1 MRTLA
6 LYLSLLLL
14 PMACKDAVSEDRITS
29 VSKNEEVAA
38 AAVEEVAMDASL
50 PPPPPR
56 EDSYDSNKSEMLIV
70 SDASEVTI
78 QPKIIKTGNL
88 RFETP
93 NLDESFAHVQKAIA
107 KYKATVQN
115 DESGKNYESVYRNIA
130 IRVPSASFD
139 RFITEISQG
148 VKHFDR
154 KEISAQDVTE
164 EYIDVEARLK
174 TKRVLEK
181 RYFELLAKA
190 TKISEMLEIEK
201 ELSAIREEIEA
212 KEGRLKYLK
221 NQVSMSTVNLEMYT
235 TNPSESGATVS
246 YFGKMGNAVKGG
258 FNNIATFF
266 LGMLHLWP
274 FILIFVAGFLF
285 LRRRFRRKTT

>member
-1 MRTLA
+1 MRTLS
-6 LYLSLLLL
+6 LYLALLLI
-14 PMACKDAVSEDRITS
+14 PMACKDAVSEDRMMS
-29 VSKNEEVAA
+29 VSPTEESVEAAAEEVVMEASIPPSPK
-38 AAVEEVAMDASL
+38 EEAMMDAE
-50 PPPPPR
+50 R
-56 EDSYDSNKSEMLIV
+56 DVSEN
-70 SDASEVTI
+70 ASSEETI

-93 NLDESFAHVQKAIA
+93 NLDESFAHVQQAIV

-139 RFITEISQG
+139 AFIAEISQG

-164 EYIDVEARLK
+164 EYIDVEARLNA
-174 TKRVLEK
+174 KRVLEK
-181 RYFELLAKA
+181 RYFELLGKA
-190 TKISEMLEIEK
+190 TKVSEMLEIESS
-201 ELSAIREEIEA
+201 LSAVREEIEA
-212 KEGRLKYLK
+212 KEGRLRFLQS
-221 NQVSMSTVNLEMYT
+221 QVAMSTVHLEMYT
-235 TNPSESGATVS
+235 NNASESGATAS
-246 YFGKMGNAVKGG
+246 YFGKMGNALKGG

-266 LGMLHLWP
+266 LGMLHVWP
-274 FILIFVAGFLF
+274 FILIFVAGFFF

>member
-6 LYLSLLLL
+6 LYLLLLL
-14 PMACKDAVSEDRITS
+14 IPMGCKKTASEDNLMLSPTVDS
-29 VSKNEEVAA
+29 
-38 AAVEEVAMDASL
+38 AAVAYESVETVAL
-50 PPPPPR
+50 PPPPKEEAVMAADGDVS
-56 EDSYDSNKSEMLIV
+56 EDV
-70 SDASEVTI
+70 SVEETL

-93 NLDESFAHVQKAIA
+93 NLDESFAHVQQAIA

-115 DESGKNYESVYRNIA
+115 DESGKNYESVYRNITL
-130 IRVPSASFD
+130 RVPSASFD
-139 RFITEISQG
+139 RFLTEISQG

-174 TKRVLEK
+174 TKRILEK

-266 LGMLHLWP
+266 LGMLHVWP
-274 FILIFVAGFLF
+274 FILIFVAGFFF

>member
-1 MRTLA
+1 MRTLF
-6 LYLSLLLL
+6 LYFALLLI
-14 PMACKDAVSEDRITS
+14 PMACKDAVSEDKMMT

-38 AAVEEVAMDASL
+38 AAVEEVAMEASI
-50 PPPPPR
+50 PPPPR
-56 EDSYDSNKSEMLIV
+56 EEAMMDADSDVSEDV
-70 SDASEVTI
+70 AGEKPI
-78 QPKIIKTGNL
+78 QPKIIRTGNL

-93 NLDESFAHVQKAIA
+93 NLDESFAHVQKAIV

-139 RFITEISQG
+139 AFIAEISQG
-148 VKHFDR
+148 IKHFDR

-181 RYFELLAKA
+181 RYFELLGKA

-235 TNPSESGATVS
+235 NNPSESGATVS
-246 YFGKMGNAVKGG
+246 YFGKMGNALKGG

-266 LGMLHLWP
+266 LGMLHVWP
-274 FILIFVAGFLF
+274 FILIFVVGFF
-285 LRRRFRRKTT
+285 FIRRRFRRKKT

>member
-1 MRTLA
+1 MKTLA
-6 LYLSLLLL
+6 LYLALLLL
-14 PMACKDAVSEDRITS
+14 PMACKEAVSEDKIMMVPDT
-29 VSKNEEVAA
+29 EEAVEAA
-38 AAVEEVAMDASL
+38 AEVVNSEIAEL
-50 PPPPPR
+50 PPPPR
-56 EDSYDSNKSEMLIV
+56 EDY
-70 SDASEVTI
+70 SDAKMDAPMVVREETI
-78 QPKIIKTGNL
+78 QPKIIKTANL
-88 RFETP
+88 RFETS
-93 NLDESFAHVQKAIA
+93 NLDESFARVKEALV

-115 DESGKNYESVYRNIA
+115 DKSEKNYESTYRNITL
-130 IRVPSASFD
+130 RVPSTSFD
-139 RFITEISQG
+139 AFIAEISQG

-174 TKRVLEK
+174 TKRILEK

-235 TNPSESGATVS
+235 TNPSQSGATVS
-246 YFGKMGNAVKGG
+246 YFGKMGKAVKGG

-266 LGMLHLWP
+266 LGMLHVWP

>member
-1 MRTLA
+1 MRTLF
-6 LYLSLLLL
+6 LYFVLLLI
-14 PMACKDAVSEDRITS
+14 PMACKEAVSEDRIMA
-29 VSKNEEVAA
+29 VSKSEE
-38 AAVEEVAMDASL
+38 AVEEVAMEASL
-50 PPPPPR
+50 PPPPR
-56 EDSYDSNKSEMLIV
+56 EENYDSNKSEMLV
-70 SDASEVTI
+70 VTGAAEVTI
-78 QPKIIKTGNL
+78 LPKIIKTGNL

-93 NLDESFAHVQKAIA
+93 NLDESFAHVQKAIVN
-107 KYKATVQN
+107 YKATVQN
-115 DESGKNYESVYRNIA
+115 DESGKNYESVYRNIV

-139 RFITEISQG
+139 AFITEISQG

-174 TKRVLEK
+174 TKRILEK
-181 RYFELLAKA
+181 RYFELLSKA

-221 NQVSMSTVNLEMYT
+221 NQVAMSTVHLEMYT
-235 TNPSESGATVS
+235 SNPSESGATVS
-246 YFGKMGNAVKGG
+246 YFGKMGNALKGG
-258 FNNIATFF
+258 FNSIATFF
-266 LGMLHLWP
+266 LGMLHVWP
-274 FILIFVAGFLF
+274 FILIFVVGFFF

>member
-14 PMACKDAVSEDRITS
+14 PMACKEAVSEDKIMM
-29 VSKNEEVAA
+29 VSNTEEAVEAAAEVVNSEVA
-38 AAVEEVAMDASL
+38 EL
-50 PPPPPR
+50 PPPPKEDYSEAKMDAPMVVR
-56 EDSYDSNKSEMLIV
+56 EE
-70 SDASEVTI
+70 TI

-93 NLDESFAHVQKAIA
+93 NLDESFAHVQQAIT

-115 DESGKNYESVYRNIA
+115 DESGKNYESVYQNIT

-139 RFITEISQG
+139 RFIAEISQG

-246 YFGKMGNAVKGG
+246 YFGKMGNALKGG

-266 LGMLHLWP
+266 LGMLHVWP

>member
-14 PMACKDAVSEDRITS
+14 PMACKEAVSEDKIMM
-29 VSKNEEVAA
+29 VSDAEEAVETAA
-38 AAVEEVAMDASL
+38 AEVIMEASL
-50 PPPPPR
+50 PPPPKEETMMEADR
-56 EDSYDSNKSEMLIV
+56 
-70 SDASEVTI
+70 DASENAPPEETI

-93 NLDESFAHVQKAIA
+93 NLDESFAHVQQAIA

-115 DESGKNYESVYRNIA
+115 DESGKNYESVYRNIT

-139 RFITEISQG
+139 DFIAEISQG

-246 YFGKMGNAVKGG
+246 YFGKMGNALKGG

-266 LGMLHLWP
+266 LGMLHVWP

>member
-1 MRTLA
+1 MT
-6 LYLSLLLL
+6 
-14 PMACKDAVSEDRITS
+14 
-29 VSKNEEVAA
+29 VSKNEEAVE
-38 AAVEEVAMDASL
+38 AAVEEVTMEASL
-50 PPPPPR
+50 PPPPKEEAIMDADR
-56 EDSYDSNKSEMLIV
+56 DVSEDMSAEKPL
-70 SDASEVTI
+70 
-78 QPKIIKTGNL
+78 QPKIIKTANL
-88 RFETP
+88 RFETG
-93 NLDESFAHVQKAIA
+93 NLDESFAHVKEALV

-115 DESGKNYESVYRNIA
+115 DESGKNYESVYRNITL
-130 IRVPSASFD
+130 RVPSASFD
-139 RFITEISQG
+139 AFIAEISQG

-154 KEISAQDVTE
+154 KEISAEDVTE

-174 TKRVLEK
+174 TKRILEK

-190 TKISEMLEIEK
+190 SKISEMLEIEK

-235 TNPSESGATVS
+235 SNPFQSGATVS

-266 LGMLHLWP
+266 LGMLHVWP

>member
-1 MRTLA
+1 MRTRYLYLA
-6 LYLSLLLL
+6 LLLI
-14 PMACKDAVSEDRITS
+14 PMACKEAVSEDRMMIL
-29 VSKNEEVAA
+29 SKNEEPA
-38 AAVEEVAMDASL
+38 AAVEEVAMEASL
-50 PPPPPR
+50 PPPPR
-56 EDSYDSNKSEMLIV
+56 EEAMMDADRDVSENVVMEKPL
-70 SDASEVTI
+70 

-130 IRVPSASFD
+130 IRVPSVSFD
-139 RFITEISQG
+139 AFITEISQG

-174 TKRVLEK
+174 TKRILEK
-181 RYFELLAKA
+181 RYFELLSKA

-221 NQVSMSTVNLEMYT
+221 NQVAMSTVHLEMYT
-235 TNPSESGATVS
+235 SNPSESGATVS
-246 YFGKMGNAVKGG
+246 YFGKMGNALKGG

-266 LGMLHLWP
+266 LGMLHVWP
-274 FILIFVAGFLF
+274 FILIFVVGFFF

>member
-14 PMACKDAVSEDRITS
+14 PMACKEAVSEDKIMV
-29 VSKNEEVAA
+29 VSDAEEAVEAA
-38 AAVEEVAMDASL
+38 AEVVNSEIAEL
-50 PPPPPR
+50 PPPPK
-56 EDSYDSNKSEMLIV
+56 EDYSEAKM
-70 SDASEVTI
+70 DAPMVVKEEDI

-88 RFETP
+88 RFETA
-93 NLDESFAHVQKAIA
+93 NLDESFARVQKAIV

-139 RFITEISQG
+139 AFITEISQG

-174 TKRVLEK
+174 TKRVLER

-235 TNPSESGATVS
+235 NNPSESGATVS
-246 YFGKMGNAVKGG
+246 YFGKMGKAVKGG

-266 LGMLHLWP
+266 LGMLHVWP

>member
-1 MRTLA
+1 MKTLA
-6 LYLSLLLL
+6 LYLALLLL
-14 PMACKDAVSEDRITS
+14 PMACKEAVSEDKIMMVPDT
-29 VSKNEEVAA
+29 EEAVEAA
-38 AAVEEVAMDASL
+38 AEVVNSEIAEL
-50 PPPPPR
+50 PPPPR
-56 EDSYDSNKSEMLIV
+56 EAYT
-70 SDASEVTI
+70 DAKMDAPMVVREETI
-78 QPKIIKTGNL
+78 QPKIIKTANL
-88 RFETP
+88 RFETG
-93 NLDESFAHVQKAIA
+93 NLDESFARVKEALV

-115 DESGKNYESVYRNIA
+115 DESGKNYESVYRNITL
-130 IRVPSASFD
+130 RVPSASFD
-139 RFITEISQG
+139 AFIAEISQG

-154 KEISAQDVTE
+154 KEISAEDVTE

-174 TKRVLEK
+174 TKRILEK

-235 TNPSESGATVS
+235 SNPSQSGATVS
-246 YFGKMGNAVKGG
+246 YFEKMGKAVKGG

-266 LGMLHLWP
+266 LGMLHVWP

>member
-1 MRTLA
+1 MRTLF
-6 LYLSLLLL
+6 LYLALLLI
-14 PMACKDAVSEDRITS
+14 PMACKDAVSEDRMIT
-29 VSKNEEVAA
+29 VSKNEEAVE
-38 AAVEEVAMDASL
+38 AAVEEVTMEASL
-50 PPPPPR
+50 PPPPKEEAIMDADR
-56 EDSYDSNKSEMLIV
+56 DVSEDMSAEKPL
-70 SDASEVTI
+70 
-78 QPKIIKTGNL
+78 QPKIIKTANL
-88 RFETP
+88 RFETG
-93 NLDESFAHVQKAIA
+93 NLDESFAHVKEALV

-115 DESGKNYESVYRNIA
+115 DESGKNYESVYRNITL
-130 IRVPSASFD
+130 RVPSASFD
-139 RFITEISQG
+139 AFIAEISQG

-154 KEISAQDVTE
+154 KEISAEDVTE

-174 TKRVLEK
+174 TKRILEK

-190 TKISEMLEIEK
+190 SKISEMLEIEK

-235 TNPSESGATVS
+235 SNPFQSGATVS

-266 LGMLHLWP
+266 LGMLHVWP